1 MILSGIVLRRLLLAS
16 YTAFILWGSI
26 RIGFGAIDLI
36 IKPKIEE
43 SDKVEE
49 FNEVDTFENDR
60 WTSIVFG
67 LVSLLIGI
75 LGLVAVLLNRRAMLM
90 AIISFLAVAIVM
102 DVILLVVAFTATKSL
117 SRVNK
122 NAIEEKIVNQFGK
135 EDSASKKFTWSIENY
150 QKREKCC
157 GFSDNAEEN
166 LFLRTPWYKQ
176 ANANS
181 TAGKKNV
188 TLPLSCCL
196 GMTSKEKCRVAV
208 NMKEARINRYVFEK
222 DCLTKISDGLWF
234 NLWSNLVW
242 SVFGSCIKA
251 FCLAATMTRLLSPAE

>member
-90 AIISFLAVAIVM
+90 ASP
-102 DVILLVVAFTATKSL
+102 TKTPL
-117 SRVNK
+117 T
-122 NAIEEKIVNQFGK
+122 EKIVNQFGK

-150 QKREKCC
+150 QK
-157 GFSDNAEEN
+157 
-166 LFLRTPWYKQ
+166 
-176 ANANS
+176 
-181 TAGKKNV
+181 
-188 TLPLSCCL
+188 
-196 GMTSKEKCRVAV
+196 
-208 NMKEARINRYVFEK
+208 
-222 DCLTKISDGLWF
+222 
-234 NLWSNLVW
+234 
-242 SVFGSCIKA
+242 
-251 FCLAATMTRLLSPAE
+251 